1 MSAAWLLGGAW
12 GVARPATEVGGAAA
26 LVSPETAGPGPFA
39 RFADELAHGN
49 LARSIYTCEVP
60 SFDTT
65 CTSIAGVQVDEA
77 RLILPPDSHV
87 LLFGH
92 SFLREFVPVLVA
104 AHQRQGAHREHV
116 RLDDTLVEPS
126 EHQDCEPRSDR
137 VAAGAAE
144 PEPVVSDAPR
154 LASALVSGEPPALD
168 ESLCNVVSGAAKC
181 SAGGWGNYERY
192 TFFNGARLTVVLN
205 YRPLQ
210 GDDAGTAE
218 RLRTALKGQ
227 NVTNAFVM
235 PPHTNEYFDEHCK
248 KAQNPGYAPARIRNR
263 FACVD
268 EQDVGEHGAN
278 AFRQCATDS
287 KHFKTISSLGI
298 PKTMVVPWLYETAG
312 KPDSE
317 YVFYAGR
324 VARQYDCA
332 APPPGGV
339 GTPNTTHREH
349 ECVVVCE
356 AEPPGRCQPGSVA
369 VMAVELVRRTG
380 LAMMARRARA
390 KSRAVVVGGSN
401 DLGGWL

>member
-12 GVARPATEVGGAAA
+12 GVARPATEVGGAA
-26 LVSPETAGPGPFA
+26 LVSPETAGPSPFA

-60 SFDTT
+60 SFATT

-77 RLILPPDSHV
+77 RLILPPDSHL

-137 VAAGAAE
+137 VATGAAE

-168 ESLCNVVSGAAKC
+168 ETLCNVVSGAAKC

-210 GDDAGTAE
+210 GDDAGTVE

-263 FACVD
+263 FACVH
-268 EQDVGEHGAN
+268 EADVGEHGAN

-287 KHFKTISSLGI
+287 KHFKAISSLGI
-298 PKTMVVPWLYETAG
+298 PKTMVVPWLYETGG
-312 KPDSE
+312 KQDSE

-380 LAMMARRARA
+380 LAMMAWRARA
-390 KSRAVVVGGSN
+390 KSRAVVGGSN
-401 DLGGWL
+401 DLNGGWL

>member
-1 MSAAWLLGGAW
+1 MASAWLLGGAW
-12 GVARPATEVGGAAA
+12 GVARPATESGSAA
-26 LVSPETAGPGPFA
+26 LVSPQAAGPGPFA

-60 SFDTT
+60 SFATT
-65 CTSIAGVQVDEA
+65 CSSISGVQVDEA
-77 RLILPPDSHV
+77 RLVLPSDSHV
-87 LLFGH
+87 LVYGH

-116 RLDDTLVEPS
+116 RLDDTLLEPS
-126 EHQDCEPRSDR
+126 DHQDCEMRSDR
-137 VAAGAAE
+137 VASGTAD
-144 PEPVVSDAPR
+144 PVVSDAPR
-154 LASALVSGEPPALD
+154 LASALVSGEPPVLLD
-168 ESLCNVVSGAAKC
+168 ETLCNVVSGAAKC

-192 TFFNGARLTVVLN
+192 TFFNGARLTVILN

-210 GDDAGTAE
+210 GDDAGTVE
-218 RLRTALKGQ
+218 RLRTALKEQ
-227 NVTNAFVM
+227 NVTNAFLM
-235 PPHTNEYFDEHCK
+235 PPHTNEYFGEHCK
-248 KAQNPGYAPARIRNR
+248 KVQNPGYAPARIRNR
-263 FACVD
+263 FACVNED
-268 EQDVGEHGAN
+268 DVGEHGAN

-287 KHFKTISSLGI
+287 KHFRTISSLGI
-298 PKTMVVPWLYETAG
+298 PKTMVVPWLYETG
-312 KPDSE
+312 SKKDSE

-339 GTPNTTHREH
+339 GTPNTTHKEH

-380 LAMMARRARA
+380 LAMMSRRAKA
-390 KSRAVVVGGSN
+390 ASRAASSS